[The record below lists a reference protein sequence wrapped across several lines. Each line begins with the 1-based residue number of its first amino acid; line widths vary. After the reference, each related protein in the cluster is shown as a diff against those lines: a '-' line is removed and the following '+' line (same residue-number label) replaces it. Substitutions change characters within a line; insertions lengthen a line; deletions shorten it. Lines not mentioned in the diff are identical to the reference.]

1 MVTEPNQPIKQ
12 ERDMNVSYQIVD
24 SKTNSLVMECPTRER
39 AEEELKL
46 FFADGKKHYI
56 IVEHIR

>member
-1 MVTEPNQPIKQ
+1 
-12 ERDMNVSYQIVD
+12 MNVSYQIVD